1 MGGALVPAN
10 TPLYGTVRIEGQRMA
25 VTVNSIESGGNIL
38 PVELTAYDMD
48 GQAGLFV
55 PNTAERTAMKE
66 AAANI
71 GGSFGTSISFAR
83 SASQQLVMD
92 VTRGVLGG
100 GSQYLATKMR
110 EVKVA
115 VKANYQLLLISK
127 NSNQMKTRIILSLVM
142 LLTVLS
148 VKAQEPVETKIFP
161 TNQIISPHKI
171 EVTFQKTVHILFPS
185 EVKYVDLGSFDII
198 ADKATGAENVVRIK
212 AAVKGFEGET
222 NFSVITADGCF
233 YSFNVV
239 YKDEPAWLSIEMEDW
254 LRDNPEGGIA
264 GDRMFVKL
272 KELGGETP
280 LVVNRIMYTLY
291 KKNKRDFRHIGCK
304 KYGIQTLLKGI
315 YINNDL
321 LYLHTS
327 LRNSSDISFDIDY
340 IRFKIIDKKV
350 AKRTAMQENF
360 IEPVRTYNRL
370 VTVDGKATVR
380 GIFVLPKLTLPDDKL
395 LVVEVYEKGGA
406 RHQSFRIEN
415 TDLVAAKPI
424 SELHLK

>member
-1 MGGALVPAN
+1 
-10 TPLYGTVRIEGQRMA
+10 
-25 VTVNSIESGGNIL
+25 
-38 PVELTAYDMD
+38 
-48 GQAGLFV
+48 
-55 PNTAERTAMKE
+55 
-66 AAANI
+66 
-71 GGSFGTSISFAR
+71 
-83 SASQQLVMD
+83 
-92 VTRGVLGG
+92 
-100 GSQYLATKMR
+100 
-110 EVKVA
+110 
-115 VKANYQLLLISK
+115 
-127 NSNQMKTRIILSLVM
+127 M

-148 VKAQEPVETKIFP
+148 VKAQESVETKIFP
-161 TNQIISPHKI
+161 TNQIIAPHRI

-239 YKDEPAWLSIEMEDW
+239 YKDEPAQLSIEMEDW
-254 LRDNPEGGIA
+254 LRDNPEGGFA

-291 KKNKRDFRHIGCK
+291 KKNKRDIRHIGCK

-327 LRNSSDISFDIDY
+327 VRNRSDISFDIDY
-340 IRFKIIDKKV
+340 IRFKVIDKKV
-350 AKRTAMQENF
+350 AKRTAMQEQV
-360 IEPVRTYNRL
+360 IYPLRAYNY
-370 VTVDGKATVR
+370 VTRVNGRDSECTV
-380 GIFVLPKLTLPDDKL
+380 FALPKFTIPNDKK
-395 LVVEVYEKGGA
+395 LVVEMYEKQGG
-406 RHQSFRIEN
+406 RHQSFEVVN
-415 TDLVAAKPI
+415 EDLVRAETI
-424 SELHLK
+424 NELKVR

>member
-1 MGGALVPAN
+1 
-10 TPLYGTVRIEGQRMA
+10 MA

-38 PVELTAYDMD
+38 PVELTAYDID

-110 EVKVA
+110 EVKVS

-127 NSNQMKTRIILSLVM
+127 SSNQMKTRIILSLVM

-233 YSFNVV
+233 YSFYVV

-291 KKNKRDFRHIGCK
+291 KKNKRDIRHIGCK
-304 KYGIQTLLKGI
+304 KYGIQTLLKGL

-340 IRFKIIDKKV
+340 IRFKVVDKKV

-370 VTVDGKATVR
+370 ITVDGKATVR